1 MAGGRKKVLWVDDE
15 IEYLRSHIMFLET
28 RGYSVIPVFSGDD
41 AIAMLHENPKE
52 FDIVLL
58 DEQMPGKDGLTTLE
72 EIKEFL
78 PDLPIVM
85 VTKSEEEQVMEDAL
99 GKKID
104 GYLTKPVNPSQILLV
119 CKEILD
125 SKRIISTQISQQFVR
140 SYSDMRKSLSSQLSL
155 QEWVRLYERIVRWDL
170 ELEKVDNEGLRQT
183 HAGLKSECNTAFSN
197 FIMDHYGQWIRG
209 IGPMPLLAPGVL
221 DKHIIPML
229 KDNKKVALIVLS
241 GMRLDQYIDI
251 EQSMKK
257 YYDVKRSYFFSIIP
271 SAVPFS
277 RNALLAGALPSEIA
291 ENCPDL
297 WKTGNEDSSVANCM
311 EEQLMSQKL
320 ASRGIDCPVDEP
332 WFTKINI
339 STEFRA
345 LIEKVDKCKNSRV
358 MTFVIDFFDLL
369 MQNST
374 SSSMLQEITNDES
387 GLRALTQSWFQR
399 SALLHLLK
407 ELSERNFTIVLTSD
421 HGSTSCS
428 RGTELYGVSDWGKN
442 QRYKFGKDISCDE
455 RTVLFLGE
463 PMHFGLPKFGEDVAC
478 IIAKENYYF
487 IHPEKFELYHKQYRN
502 SFQQGGISMEEL
514 IMPVGVFS
522 PLQKSQG

>member
-1 MAGGRKKVLWVDDE
+1 MSGGRKKVLWVDDE
-15 IEYLRSHIMFLET
+15 IEFLRSHIMFLET

-41 AIAMLHENPKE
+41 AIHLLHENPKE

-119 CKEILD
+119 CKKLLD
-125 SKRIISTQISQQFVR
+125 SKRIMSSQISQKFAR
-140 SYSDMRKSLSSQLSL
+140 SYTNMRNTLSGRLNIS
-155 QEWVRLYERIVRWDL
+155 EWIKLYESIVRWDL
-170 ELEKVDNEGLRQT
+170 DLESVESEGLRQT

-197 FIMDHYGQWIRG
+197 FIMDYYAQWIRG
-209 IGPMPLLAPGVL
+209 VGPLPTLAPSVI
-221 DKHIIPML
+221 DKHITPIL
-229 KDNKKVALIVLS
+229 KDGKKVALIVLS
-241 GMRLDQYIDI
+241 GMRLDQYLDI
-251 EQSMKK
+251 EQSLKK
-257 YYDVKRSYFFSIIP
+257 YYDVKRNYFFSVIP
-271 SAVPFS
+271 SATPFS
-277 RNALLAGALPSEIA
+277 RNALLAGAFPSEIA
-291 ENCPDL
+291 LSCPDL
-297 WKTGNEDSSVANCM
+297 WKDGNEDSSTANRM
-311 EEQLMSQKL
+311 EAQLMAQKL

-332 WFTKINI
+332 WFSKINT
-339 STEFRA
+339 STEVKE
-345 LIEKVDKCKNSRV
+345 LMGKINKCKKSPIL
-358 MTFVIDFFDLL
+358 TFVIDFFDLL
-369 MQNST
+369 MQNRT

-387 GLRALTQSWFQR
+387 GFRTLTQSWFQR
-399 SALLHLLK
+399 SALFNLIK
-407 ELSERNFTIVLTSD
+407 ELSQLDYTLVLTSD

-442 QRYKFGKDISCDE
+442 HRYKFGKDISCDE

-463 PMHFGLPKFGEDVAC
+463 PVHFGLPKFEDETAC
-478 IIAKENYYF
+478 IIAKEHYYF
-487 IHPEKFELYHKQYRN
+487 IHPEKFEDYSKQYRN

-514 IMPVGVFS
+514 IMPIGIFT
-522 PLQKSQG
+522 PLQK